1 MSRPDHKEISIGG
14 LPETGDELF
23 NAAPCGIL
31 YIAPNGLILR
41 CNPELLQWTGY
52 SRGEVEGRLRLHDL
66 LNSGGKIFYETHIAL
81 LLKVN
86 GRVNGLTL
94 DLVGKNRNVIPV
106 LLNATLLKNTAGTA
120 WFSRII
126 LFDAR
131 DRRSYESELL
141 AARKQAEC
149 DATLLEQRNEQLKRA
164 EAELGRRVTQLERT
178 NEDLVHFAY
187 AVSHDLKTPL
197 RTVTSFVQLLELT
210 YKDKLDA
217 QGGEFIDFIV
227 SGVTRMSTMLAD
239 LLQVAQ
245 AAGGPRQVL
254 SETPLAEAVATS
266 LLSLR
271 SAIDEAH
278 ASITYDDL
286 PVVTGDPSQFTRLFQ
301 NLIGNSIKY
310 RKADVAPV
318 IHISSERKGS
328 DWLISLR
335 DNGIGFAPESAA
347 QIFRVFQRLNNEEV
361 EGTGIGLAICQR
373 IVERNGGR
381 IWAAGQPGEGAIF
394 SFTIPTEASTA
405 ERENG
410 EPVSVMHAEPIG
422 VATPLSDPTDR
433 HFGEL
438 FNVLDVTQA
447 MVSKLDGAI
456 QIWTRS
462 SEQFFGWS
470 KTEAIGKIS
479 EELLKTEF
487 PKPLPEIKSILLRN
501 GEWSG
506 EVKRFG
512 RDGRAIWL
520 LCHWSLYRDGSGRP
534 QSVIEVYADIT
545 ARKQQEL
552 DERLLLEL
560 VSKLAQISNR
570 EELAGAAAKSLGE
583 YLSVSRAL
591 YAEIDTAS
599 GTYESLTWLSGIGQP
614 ILDSRTLDVFGDFL
628 ADFEGNRPVIIRDTQ
643 TDPRTSLQYDA
654 YKNDAIRS
662 FISIPL
668 HREGRWVASLA
679 MADETP
685 RDWEPREVALVRDAG
700 ERLWPAMENARLQQ
714 MYRQR
719 QEQFEATFNQAA
731 VGIAHNAFD
740 GRWLRVNRR
749 LCEITGYTEQE
760 LLASDFQAITHP
772 EDLEKDLHQ
781 FAALQLGE
789 IHSYSIEKRY
799 FHKNG
804 STVWINLTV
813 SLVRPDS
820 NIEGYAISVIE
831 DITARKR
838 IEHDL
843 NNSVALAAFRLDE
856 IESIYANAPV
866 GLASVDADLRF
877 IRVNEY
883 FASIEGASP
892 ADYVGRTL
900 HETSPELAPI
910 YQGVIDSGRSV
921 VNLELQ
927 HAPANSPDRERTY
940 LLSYYPLRGAKGGV
954 LGVNAVLQDITDRKL
969 AEKAWIESAE
979 RLQIATTAAH
989 LGVFDWDV
997 PQDCIYWENDRAY
1010 EIFGRS
1016 REDGVF
1022 SPAYFFT
1029 SVVHPDDRGNL
1040 EKALAEAWR
1049 EGRRVHNECH
1059 IYRKDGALRIVEIFG
1074 IASITADGAP
1084 LRFTG
1089 VIADITERKQSEQH
1103 QQIVFEL
1110 APVGMCYIDMD
1121 LRFTKVNQKLCEITG
1136 YPEAEMIGMT
1146 VARLTHPDDLE
1157 THEANLANYLQLG
1170 APTYQM
1176 EKRYLRKD
1184 GSVRWISATGRRIL
1198 NPEGRQLYSIGVVED
1213 IHDRKMA
1220 EEAVR
1225 EFDQN
1230 FRLLAESAPIGIC
1243 RTDAHGGIVYV
1254 NQVWCAMTGLSES
1267 ESMGSG
1273 WALAIHPEDRTEAV
1287 ATWMA
1292 AAATGSTWVHR
1303 HRIIT
1308 TSGIIRWVEARSSPT
1323 TSPNGELS
1331 GHVGTVADITDWKLA
1346 EESLAERDRQLLS
1359 MMDSIDQ
1366 LAWIAH
1372 PDGYIF
1378 WYNQRW
1384 YDYTGTTPEQME
1396 GWGWQSVH
1404 DPKVLP
1410 EVLERWPAAIRNG
1423 EPFDMEFP
1431 LRGSDGVY
1439 RSFLTR
1445 AIPVRDAEGRVVRWF
1460 GTNTNVDALRKQ
1472 QDILLESERR
1482 FRELA
1487 ERLPDFIWV
1496 ADAQGKLVY
1505 LSPRWRMYTGIPDEV
1520 SLADSWALRI
1530 THPDDIEVY
1539 LAQWRASIETGQP
1552 FLNES
1557 RIRRRDGMCRWFL
1570 SHAEPVKDDNGE
1582 IVKWI
1587 GSATD
1592 IHEQKNT
1599 EQALRRSSEDL
1610 EQFAFAASHDLRE
1623 PLRMVSIY
1631 SQLLAETY
1639 GSKGAEAET
1648 FVHYVVEGVSR
1659 MNNLLQGI
1667 LDFSRAGDSSER
1679 VQQINS
1685 GAVLSQVMSQLEAT
1699 LAESQTIVTHDPLP
1713 VVTCA
1718 ETHVHQLLRNLIANA
1733 MKYRAERPLRIHV
1746 SATREGRRWR
1756 FSIKDNGIG
1765 IAPEYLDQIFGMF
1778 KRLHKSEY
1786 PGVGI
1791 GLAICKRIVERY
1803 YCSIWA
1809 ESNLGQ
1815 GATFHFTLPALLEPF
1830 AAEVGN

>member
-1 MSRPDHKEISIGG
+1 MSRPDPTEISIGDF
-14 LPETGDELF
+14 PENEDELF

-31 YIAPNGLILR
+31 YLASNGLILR

-52 SRGEVEGRLRLHDL
+52 SRGEVDGQLRLHDL

-81 LLKVN
+81 LLNVN
-86 GRVNGLTL
+86 GRVNGVTL

-106 LLNATLLKNTAGTA
+106 LLNATRPQNPAGTA

-126 LFDAR
+126 LFDAH
-131 DRRSYESELL
+131 DRRSYERELL

-149 DATLLEQRNEQLKRA
+149 DAKLLEQRNEQLKRA

-210 YKDKLDA
+210 YKDKLDT

-254 SETPLAEAVATS
+254 PETPLAEAVATS

-271 SAIDEAH
+271 SAIDDAH

-318 IHISSERKGS
+318 IHISSERKDS
-328 DWLISLR
+328 DWVISIR
-335 DNGIGFAPESAA
+335 DNGIGFPPESAA
-347 QIFRVFQRLNNEEV
+347 QIFRVFQRLHSEEV

-381 IWAAGQPGEGAIF
+381 IWAAGNPGEGAIF
-394 SFTIPTEASTA
+394 SFTIPSDAVPSQL
-405 ERENG
+405 ENG
-410 EPVSVMHAEPIG
+410 RLPAVPGPVDLTGSY
-422 VATPLSDPTDR
+422 PTDPY
-433 HFGEL
+433 FDEL
-438 FNVLDVTQA
+438 FQVLNLTQA
-447 MVSKLDGAI
+447 MVSKLDGTI
-456 QIWTRS
+456 LIWTRS

-470 KTEAIGKIS
+470 KTEAIGKVS

-487 PKPLPEIKSILLRN
+487 PNPLPEINSTLLRN

-512 RDGRAIWL
+512 REGRAIWL
-520 LCHWSLYRDGSGRP
+520 LCHWSLYRDGHGRP
-534 QSVIEVYADIT
+534 QSIIEVYADIT

-552 DERLLLEL
+552 DERLLFEL

-570 EELAGAAAKSLGE
+570 EELAGAAARSLGE
-583 YLSVSRAL
+583 YLSVSRSV

-599 GTYESLTWLSGIGQP
+599 GTFESLTWLSGIGQP
-614 ILDSRTLDVFGDFL
+614 ILDSRTLDVFGDFQ

-643 TDPRTSLQYDA
+643 TDSRTSLQYDA

-679 MADETP
+679 MADEAP
-685 RDWEPREVALVRDAG
+685 RDWEPREVELVRDAG
-700 ERLWPAMENARLQQ
+700 ERLWPAMEKARLQL

-731 VGIAHNAFD
+731 VGIAHLAFD

-749 LCEITGYTEQE
+749 LCEITGYSEQE
-760 LLASDFQAITHP
+760 LLATDFQAITHP
-772 EDLEKDLHQ
+772 DDLKKELDQ
-781 FAALQLGE
+781 FTALQRGE
-789 IHSYSIEKRY
+789 INSYSIEKRY
-799 FHKNG
+799 FAKNG

-866 GLASVDADLRF
+866 GLSSVDANLRF

-883 FASIEGASP
+883 FASTEGASP

-900 HETSPELAPI
+900 HETSPELAPL
-910 YQGVIDSGRSV
+910 YQGVIDTGRPV

-927 HAPANSPDRERTY
+927 HAPANSPDKERTY
-940 LLSYYPLRGAKGGV
+940 LLSYHPLRGAKGGV
-954 LGVNAVLQDITDRKL
+954 RGVNAVMQDITERKL

-979 RLQIATTAAH
+979 RLQIATTAAQ
-989 LGVFDWDV
+989 LGVFEWDV
-997 PQDCIYWENDRAY
+997 SQDRFYWENDRSY
-1010 EIFGRS
+1010 EIFGR
-1016 REDGVF
+1016 EDGDF
-1022 SPAYFFT
+1022 SSADFFT
-1029 SVVHPDDRGNL
+1029 KVVHPDDRGNL
-1040 EKALAEAWR
+1040 EKALAQAWC
-1049 EGRRVHNECH
+1049 EGGRVHNECR
-1059 IYRKDGALRIVEIFG
+1059 IYRKDGALRICEIFG
-1074 IASITADGAP
+1074 IASITTDGAP

-1089 VIADITERKQSEQH
+1089 MIADITERKQSEQY

-1110 APVGMCYIDMD
+1110 APVGMCYIDPD
-1121 LRFTKVNQKLCEITG
+1121 LRLSKVNQKLCEITG
-1136 YPEAEMIGMT
+1136 YTENELMGMKL
-1146 VARLTHPDDLE
+1146 ADLTHPDDLE
-1157 THEANLANYLQLG
+1157 SHEANLANYLEQST
-1170 APTYQM
+1170 PSYKM

-1213 IHDRKMA
+1213 IHDRKVA
-1220 EEAVR
+1220 EEAAR
-1225 EFDQN
+1225 EYDRH
-1230 FRLLAESAPIGIC
+1230 FRLLAESAPLGIY
-1243 RTDAHGGIVYV
+1243 RTDAQGAVIYV
-1254 NQVWCAMTGLSES
+1254 NQVWCAMTGLSEA

-1273 WALAIHPEDRTEAV
+1273 WALSIHAEDRAE
-1287 ATWMA
+1287 A
-1292 AAATGSTWVHR
+1292 AASWATAAAKGATYVHR

-1308 TSGIIRWVEARSSPT
+1308 PSDTLRWVEARSSPT
-1323 TSPNGELS
+1323 TTPNGELI

-1346 EESLAERDRQLLS
+1346 EEALAERDRQLLS
-1359 MMDSIDQ
+1359 MMDSIAH

-1404 DPKVLP
+1404 DPNVLP
-1410 EVLERWPAAIRNG
+1410 EVLERWPAAIRKG
-1423 EPFDMEFP
+1423 EPFEMEFP
-1431 LRGSDGVY
+1431 LRGADGVF

-1445 AIPVRDAEGRVVRWF
+1445 AIPVRDSEGRVFRWF

-1496 ADAQGKLVY
+1496 VDPLGKLIY
-1505 LSPRWRMYTGIPDEV
+1505 LSPRWQMYTGIPDEL
-1520 SLADSWALRI
+1520 SLADSWASLM

-1539 LAQWRASIETGQP
+1539 LAQWRASIETEQP
-1552 FLNES
+1552 FLNQS
-1557 RIRRRDGMCRWFL
+1557 RIRRRDGIYRWFL
-1570 SHAEPVKDDNGE
+1570 SHAEPVKGGNGE

-1592 IHEQKNT
+1592 IHEQKST
-1599 EQALRRSSEDL
+1599 EQALRRSNEDL

-1639 GSKGAEAET
+1639 GPNGPEAEK
-1648 FVHYVVEGVSR
+1648 FVHYVIEGVSR
-1659 MNNLLQGI
+1659 MDNLLQGI
-1667 LDFSRAGDSSER
+1667 LAFSRAGNGEELIQR
-1679 VQQINS
+1679 INS
-1685 GAVLSQVMSQLEAT
+1685 SLVLDQVLLQLHATHTESEA
-1699 LAESQTIVTHDPLP
+1699 IVTHDLLP
-1713 VVTCA
+1713 EVLCA
-1718 ETHVHQLLRNLIANA
+1718 ETHLYELFQNLIGNA
-1733 MKYRAERPLRIHV
+1733 VKYCGEQQLRIHV
-1746 SATREGRRWR
+1746 SAVREGRRWR
-1756 FSIKDNGIG
+1756 FSVQDNGIG
-1765 IAPEYLDQIFGMF
+1765 ISPEYLEQIFGMF
-1778 KRLHKSEY
+1778 KRLHNSEY
-1786 PGVGI
+1786 PGVGV

-1803 YCSIWA
+1803 YCKIWA
-1809 ESNLGQ
+1809 ESALGQ
-1815 GATFHFTLPALLEPF
+1815 GTTFYFTLPAITEPGGEQMEIKPL
-1830 AAEVGN
+1830 AYD